1 MRLIIDRFEK
11 ESAIVELEDGSFS
24 EMPRI
29 CLPDDA
35 AQGSIV
41 EIKTLCEETRKR
53 RSEMRTKMTGLF
65 REE

>member
-1 MRLIIDRFEK
+1 MRLIIDRFENGM
-11 ESAIVELEDGSFS
+11 AIVELEDGSIA

-35 AQGSIV
+35 LQGSIV

-53 RSEMRTKMTGLF
+53 RAEMRSKMSSLF